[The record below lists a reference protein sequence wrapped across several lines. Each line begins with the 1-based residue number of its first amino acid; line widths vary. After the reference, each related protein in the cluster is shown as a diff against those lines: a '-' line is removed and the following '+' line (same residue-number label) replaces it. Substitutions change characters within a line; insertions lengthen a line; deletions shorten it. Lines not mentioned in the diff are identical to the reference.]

1 MEKLKFDQI
10 AHLAPI
16 NNLEEEKARAIFNSI
31 KNEGWKSDLGPILI
45 YQGALLTGTHRLA
58 ALKFLFQSEPDH
70 PVFREEIA
78 WDVTEEIHRNIDAM
92 PEDDLLE
99 KTYEIDDFS
108 SGLGELLAGT
118 PVEQLREHIKE
129 W

>member
-1 MEKLKFDQI
+1 M
-10 AHLAPI
+10 
-16 NNLEEEKARAIFNSI
+16 S
-31 KNEGWKSDLGPILI
+31 
-45 YQGALLTGTHRLA
+45 LA

-70 PVFREEIA
+70 PAFREEIA

-108 SGLGELLAGT
+108 SDLVELLAGT
-118 PVEQLREHIKE
+118 PVEQFCEHIKE
-129 W
+129 WQGAASQHKKKPWKHVVSKAFRWWT